1 MYPGAIWQR
10 TRQHTRQLDELTREA
25 ARRADK
31 RGTTPS
37 RNKADY
43 SSNPT
48 RVRKR
53 REAAARGL
61 LAAQQR
67 LAVGQ
72 VMAYMKAEPGPVS
85 TLVDDIFGSIGDLLI
100 SMERERE
107 CKRAKR
113 ST

>member
-1 MYPGAIWQR
+1 M
-10 TRQHTRQLDELTREA
+10 
-25 ARRADK
+25 
-31 RGTTPS
+31 
-37 RNKADY
+37 
-43 SSNPT
+43 
-48 RVRKR
+48 V
-53 REAAARGL
+53 
-61 LAAQQR
+61 
-67 LAVGQ
+67 VGQ